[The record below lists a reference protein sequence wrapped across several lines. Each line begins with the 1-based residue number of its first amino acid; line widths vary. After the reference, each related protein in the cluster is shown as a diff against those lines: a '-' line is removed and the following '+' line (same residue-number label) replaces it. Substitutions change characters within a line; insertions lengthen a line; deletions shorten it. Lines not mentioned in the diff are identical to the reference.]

1 MKREIYIFLI
11 VGSTTVC
18 IDLFV
23 YLSLIKIN
31 MINLEL
37 SKGISFIC
45 GSVFAYFANCFWT
58 FQFKI
63 VDRTSMVLFFLTYT
77 SSLSLNVLIN
87 SWLSILGDGIWGFY
101 IAFISATVASATLNF
116 FTMKYFIFN
125 KDHLK

>member
-11 VGSTTVC
+11 VGLTTVC

-31 MINLEL
+31 LISIEL

-45 GSVFAYFANCFWT
+45 GSVFAYFANCYWT

-63 VDRTSMVLFFLTYT
+63 VDRVSIVLFFLTYA
-77 SSLSLNVLIN
+77 SSLSMNVLIN
-87 SWLSILGDGIWGFY
+87 SWLSLLGDGLWVFY
-101 IAFISATVASATLNF
+101 IAFIAATAASATLNF